1 MKNARLILIFLPLIL
16 SACSPLQPV
25 KQDAPNTYAL
35 ETRFEARPR
44 SAGQDILEVSLP
56 RARSGYDSARMAYIR
71 KPHELEYFTKNQW
84 VDTPARMLA
93 PIMIQAIDSSGAFRA
108 VVGNRTGALANW
120 RLETEIVRLQQDFL
134 ASPSRV
140 RLSIRAQLIDVANRR
155 VLASRD
161 FEAEEISA
169 SEDPYGGVIAANRA
183 VDRVMGELA
192 SFCAEQVKAAPRP

>member
-35 ETRFEARPR
+35 EARFEARPR
-44 SAGQDILEVSLP
+44 SAGQDILEVSQP

-108 VVGNRTGALANW
+108 VVGNRTGVLANW

-134 ASPSRV
+134 ATPSRV
-140 RLSIRAQLIDVANRR
+140 RLSIRAQLIDVDNRR
-155 VLASRD
+155 VQASRD
-161 FEAEEISA
+161 FDAEEITP
-169 SEDPYGGVIAANRA
+169 SEDPYGGVVAANRA

-192 SFCAEQVKAAPRP
+192 SFCAEQVKAAPKP